1 MEFLSGPILLIMN
14 PAARRGR
21 LLEQRAREAL
31 RAAGVEFEVIVTT
44 HAGHAAQV
52 AAERAPGLSAVF
64 TLGGD
69 GTAME
74 VIGALAHSGVPVGVL
89 PGGTGNLVARAL
101 RTPRRIE
108 RAVPALLGGD
118 LASVDLGFIPECGR
132 RFAFSSGVGVDA
144 RMIDETHPATKR
156 RFGIGA
162 YVHTGVRVGLSRRP
176 FDVRVEADGVAIER
190 HATSVMV
197 ANFGTVLDRLFTLG
211 PGIRQDDGLL
221 DLCVFSP
228 AHTAGAI
235 RIAWRLFRRDFRTDD
250 SALYRSGREFRI
262 ECDPPQLYQA
272 DGEILGT
279 TPYTVRVEPLAAR
292 LFVARRD

>member
-1 MEFLSGPILLIMN
+1 LSGPVLLITN

-21 LLEQRAREAL
+21 LLEQRARDAL
-31 RAAGVEFEVIVTT
+31 LAAGVEFDVVVTS
-44 HAGHAAQV
+44 HQGHAAMV
-52 AAERAPGLSAVF
+52 AVERARDFAAVL

-74 VIGALAHSGVPVGVL
+74 VIGALAGTGTPVGVL

-108 RAVPALLGGD
+108 LAVRALLHGD
-118 LASVDLGFIPECGR
+118 IAAVDLGYIPESKR

-144 RMIDETHPATKR
+144 RMIDETNPETKR

-162 YVHTGVRVGLSRRP
+162 YIHTGVRVGLSRRP
-176 FDVRVEADGVAIER
+176 FRVRVDVDGFAVER
-190 HATSVMV
+190 EATSLMV
-197 ANFGTVLDRLFTLG
+197 ANFGTVLDRLFVLG
-211 PGIRQDDGLL
+211 PGIVQDDGRL

-228 AHTAGAI
+228 RHAPDVV
-235 RIAWRLFRRDFRTDD
+235 RIAWRLFRRDFGSDD
-250 SALYRSGREFRI
+250 ALFYRSGREFRI

-272 DGEILGT
+272 DGELLGT
-279 TPYTVRVEPLAAR
+279 TPYSVRVEPLAAR
-292 LFVARRD
+292 LLVPKRD

>member
-1 MEFLSGPILLIMN
+1 MELLNGPVLLIAN

-21 LLEQRAREAL
+21 LLEQRARAAL
-31 RAAGVEFEVIVTT
+31 RVAGVEFEVVVTT
-44 HAGHAAQV
+44 HAGHAAVV
-52 AAERAPGLSAVF
+52 ATERAPAVAAVL

-74 VIGALAHSGVPVGVL
+74 VIGALAHSGTPVGVL

-108 RAVPALLGGD
+108 HAVPALLAGD
-118 LASVDLGFIPECGR
+118 LVSVDLGYVPECDR
-132 RFAFSSGVGVDA
+132 RFAFSTGVGVDA

-156 RFGIGA
+156 RFGIAA

-176 FDVRVEADGVAIER
+176 FDVRVEVDGETIER
-190 HATSVMV
+190 HATSVMI

-221 DLCVFSP
+221 DLCLFSP
-228 AHTAGAI
+228 PDTAAAMAV
-235 RIAWRLFRRDFRTDD
+235 AWRLLRRDFRTDA

-272 DGEILGT
+272 DGELLGT

-292 LFVARRD
+292 LLVAHRD

>member
-1 MEFLSGPILLIMN
+1 MSGPVLLITN

-21 LLEQRAREAL
+21 LLEQRARAAL
-31 RAAGVEFEVIVTT
+31 LAAGVEFDVVVTS
-44 HAGHAAQV
+44 HQGHAAIV
-52 AAERAPGLSAVF
+52 AAERARDFAAVF

-74 VIGALAHSGVPVGVL
+74 VIGALAGTGTPVGVL

-108 RAVPALLGGD
+108 LAVRALLHGD
-118 LASVDLGFIPECGR
+118 VASVDLGYIPECKR

-144 RMIDETHPATKR
+144 RMIDETNPETKR

-162 YVHTGVRVGLSRRP
+162 YIHTGVRVGLSRRS
-176 FDVRVEADGVAIER
+176 FRVRVDVDGFAVER
-190 HATSVMV
+190 EATSLMV
-197 ANFGTVLDRLFTLG
+197 ANFGTVLDRLFVLG
-211 PGIRQDDGLL
+211 PGIEQDDGRL

-228 AHTAGAI
+228 RHSPDVV
-235 RIAWRLFRRDFRTDD
+235 RIAWRLFRRDFGSDD
-250 SALYRSGREFRI
+250 SLFYRSGREFHI

-272 DGEILGT
+272 DGELLGT
-279 TPYTVRVEPLAAR
+279 TPYSVRVEPLAAR
-292 LFVARRD
+292 LLVPKA

>member
-1 MEFLSGPILLIMN
+1 MELLSGPVLLITN

-21 LLEQRAREAL
+21 LLEQRARDAF
-31 RAAGVEFEVIVTT
+31 RAAGVDVEVIVTT
-44 HAGHAAQV
+44 HAGHAAVV
-52 AAERAPGLSAVF
+52 ATERAPGVAAVF

-74 VIGALAHSGVPVGVL
+74 VIGALAHTGTPVGVL

-108 RAVPALLGGD
+108 RAVPALLAGD

-156 RFGIGA
+156 RFGIAA
-162 YVHTGVRVGLSRRP
+162 YVHTGVRVGLSHRP
-176 FDVRVEADGVAIER
+176 FHVRVEVDGEPVER
-190 HATSVMV
+190 DATSVMV

-221 DLCVFSP
+221 DLCLFSP
-228 AHTAGAI
+228 AHTANAI
-235 RIAWRLFRRDFRTDD
+235 RVAWRLFRRDFRTDA
-250 SALYRSGREFRI
+250 SALYKNGREFRI

-272 DGEILGT
+272 DGELLGT
-279 TPYTVRVEPLAAR
+279 TPYTIRVEPLAAR
-292 LFVARRD
+292 LLVARRD

>member
-1 MEFLSGPILLIMN
+1 LSGPVLLITN

-21 LLEQRAREAL
+21 LLEQRARDAL
-31 RAAGVEFEVIVTT
+31 LAAGVEFDVVVTS
-44 HAGHAAQV
+44 HQGHAAIV
-52 AAERAPGLSAVF
+52 AAERARDFAAVL

-74 VIGALAHSGVPVGVL
+74 VIGALAGTGTPVGVL

-108 RAVPALLGGD
+108 LAVHALLHGD
-118 LASVDLGFIPECGR
+118 VAAVDLGYIPESKR

-144 RMIDETHPATKR
+144 RMIDETNPETKR

-162 YVHTGVRVGLSRRP
+162 YIHTGVRVGLSRRP
-176 FDVRVEADGVAIER
+176 FRVRVDVDGFAVER
-190 HATSVMV
+190 EATSLMV
-197 ANFGTVLDRLFTLG
+197 ANFGTVLDRLFVLG
-211 PGIRQDDGLL
+211 PGIVQDDGRL

-228 AHTAGAI
+228 RHAPDVV
-235 RIAWRLFRRDFRTDD
+235 RIAWRLFRRDFGSDD
-250 SALYRSGREFRI
+250 SLFYRSGREFRI

-272 DGEILGT
+272 DGELLGT
-279 TPYTVRVEPLAAR
+279 TPYSVRVEPLAAR
-292 LFVARRD
+292 LLVPKRD

>member
-1 MEFLSGPILLIMN
+1 MTGPVLLITN

-21 LLEQRAREAL
+21 LLEQRARDAL
-31 RAAGVEFEVIVTT
+31 LAAGVEFDVVVSS
-44 HAGHAAQV
+44 HPGHAALV
-52 AAERAPGLSAVF
+52 ATERARDFAAVL

-74 VIGALAHSGVPVGVL
+74 VIGALAGTGTPVGVL

-108 RAVPALLGGD
+108 RAVPALLHG
-118 LASVDLGFIPECGR
+118 AVTSVDLGYIPESRR

-144 RMIDETHPATKR
+144 RMIDETHPETKR

-162 YVHTGVRVGLSRRP
+162 YIHTGVKVGLSRRP
-176 FDVRVEADGVAIER
+176 FRVRVSVDGVAIER
-190 HATSVMV
+190 EATALLV
-197 ANFGTVLDRLFTLG
+197 ANFGTVLDRLFVLG
-211 PGIRQDDGLL
+211 PGIAPDDGRL

-228 AHTAGAI
+228 RHSADVV
-235 RIAWRLFRRDFRTDD
+235 RIAWRLFRRDFGNDE
-250 SALYRSGREFRI
+250 SLLYRSGGEFRI

-272 DGEILGT
+272 DGELLGT
-279 TPYTVRVEPLAAR
+279 TPYSVRVEPLAAR
-292 LFVARRD
+292 LLVARRN

>member
-1 MEFLSGPILLIMN
+1 MELLIGPILLITN

-21 LLEQRAREAL
+21 LLEQRARAAFL
-31 RAAGVEFEVIVTT
+31 AAGAEFDVVVTT
-44 HAGHAAQV
+44 HQGHASVV
-52 AAERAPGLSAVF
+52 AAERAKDFAAVF

-74 VIGALAHSGVPVGVL
+74 VIGTLAHSGVPVGVL

-108 RAVPALLGGD
+108 LAVAALLNGK
-118 LASVDLGFIPECGR
+118 LASVDLGYIPECDR

-144 RMIDETHPATKR
+144 RMIDETDPDTKR

-162 YVHTGVRVGLSRRP
+162 YVHTGVKVGLKRRA
-176 FDVRVEADGVAIER
+176 FNARVEADGEVIER
-190 HATSVMV
+190 EATSLMV
-197 ANFGTVLDRLFTLG
+197 ANFGTVLDRLFTFG

-228 AHTAGAI
+228 AHSFDAI
-235 RIAWRLFRRDFRTDD
+235 RIAWRLFSRNFRSDD
-250 SALYRSGREFRI
+250 VMLYRSGVEFRI
-262 ECDPPQLYQA
+262 DCDPPQLYQA
-272 DGEILGT
+272 DGELLGT

-292 LFVARRD
+292 LLVARRD

>member
-1 MEFLSGPILLIMN
+1 LSGPVLLITN

-21 LLEQRAREAL
+21 LLEQRARAAML
-31 RAAGVEFEVIVTT
+31 AAGVEFDVVVTS
-44 HAGHAAQV
+44 HQGHAAIV
-52 AAERAPGLSAVF
+52 AAERARDFAAVF

-74 VIGALAHSGVPVGVL
+74 VIGALAGTGTPVGVL

-108 RAVPALLGGD
+108 LAVRALLHGD
-118 LASVDLGFIPECGR
+118 VASVDLGYIPECKR

-144 RMIDETHPATKR
+144 RMIDETNPETKR

-162 YVHTGVRVGLSRRP
+162 YIHTGVRVGLSRRP
-176 FDVRVEADGVAIER
+176 FRVRVDVDGFAVER
-190 HATSVMV
+190 EATSLMV
-197 ANFGTVLDRLFTLG
+197 ANFGTVLDRLFVLG
-211 PGIRQDDGLL
+211 PGIQQDDGLL

-228 AHTAGAI
+228 RHSPDVV
-235 RIAWRLFRRDFRTDD
+235 RIAWRLFRRDFGSDD
-250 SALYRSGREFRI
+250 SLFYRSGREFRI

-272 DGEILGT
+272 DGELLGT
-279 TPYTVRVEPLAAR
+279 TPYSVRVEPLAAR
-292 LFVARRD
+292 LLVPKA

>member
-1 MEFLSGPILLIMN
+1 LKGPVLLLTN

-21 LLEQRAREAL
+21 LLEQRARAAL
-31 RAAGVEFEVIVTT
+31 LASGAEFDVVVTS
-44 HAGHAAQV
+44 HQGHAAIV
-52 AAERAPGLSAVF
+52 ASERARDFASVF

-74 VIGALAHSGVPVGVL
+74 VIDALAGTGIPVGVL

-108 RAVPALLGGD
+108 NAVPALLDGD
-118 LASVDLGFIPECGR
+118 LALIDLGYIPECNR

-144 RMIDETHPATKR
+144 RMIDETHPETKR

-162 YVHTGVRVGLSRRP
+162 YVHTGVKVGLSRKP
-176 FDVRVEADGVAIER
+176 FRVRAEVDGAVIER
-190 HATSVMV
+190 EATSLMV
-197 ANFGTVLDRLFTLG
+197 ANFGTVLDRLFVLG
-211 PGIRQDDGLL
+211 PGIVQDDGRL

-228 AHTAGAI
+228 RHAPDVV
-235 RIAWRLFRRDFRTDD
+235 RIAWRLFRRDFRSD
-250 SALYRSGREFRI
+250 SALFYQSGREFRI
-262 ECDPPQLYQA
+262 DCDPPQLYQA

-279 TPYTVRVEPLAAR
+279 TPYSIRVEPLAAR
-292 LFVARRD
+292 LLVARRD

>member
-1 MEFLSGPILLIMN
+1 LSGPVLLIAN

-21 LLEQRAREAL
+21 LLEQRARAAL
-31 RAAGVEFEVIVTT
+31 LAEGVEFDVVVTS
-44 HAGHAAQV
+44 HQGHAALV
-52 AAERAPGLSAVF
+52 AAERARDFAAVL

-74 VIGALAHSGVPVGVL
+74 VIDALAGSGTPVGVL

-108 RAVPALLGGD
+108 LAVRALLHGD
-118 LASVDLGFIPECGR
+118 VAAVDLGYIPESRR

-144 RMIDETHPATKR
+144 RMIDETNPDTKR

-162 YVHTGVRVGLSRRP
+162 YIHTGVRVGLSRRP
-176 FDVRVEADGVAIER
+176 FRVRVDVDGFAVER
-190 HATSVMV
+190 EATSLMV
-197 ANFGTVLDRLFTLG
+197 ANFGTVLDQLFVLG
-211 PGIRQDDGLL
+211 PGIKQDDGRL

-228 AHTAGAI
+228 RHSPDVV
-235 RIAWRLFRRDFRTDD
+235 RIAWRLFRRDFGSDD
-250 SALYRSGREFRI
+250 ALFYRSGCEFRI

-272 DGEILGT
+272 DGELLGT
-279 TPYTVRVEPLAAR
+279 TPYSVRVEPLAAR
-292 LFVARRD
+292 LLVARRD

>member
-1 MEFLSGPILLIMN
+1 MSGPVLLITN

-21 LLEQRAREAL
+21 LLEQRARDAL
-31 RAAGVEFEVIVTT
+31 LGAGVEFDVVVTS
-44 HAGHAAQV
+44 HQGHAAMV
-52 AAERAPGLSAVF
+52 AVERARDFAAVL

-74 VIGALAHSGVPVGVL
+74 VIGALAGTGTPVGVL

-108 RAVPALLGGD
+108 LAVRALLHGD
-118 LASVDLGFIPECGR
+118 VAAVDLGYIPESKR

-144 RMIDETHPATKR
+144 RMIDETNPETKR

-162 YVHTGVRVGLSRRP
+162 YIHTGVRVGLSRRP
-176 FDVRVEADGVAIER
+176 FRVRVDVDGFAVER
-190 HATSVMV
+190 EATSLMV
-197 ANFGTVLDRLFTLG
+197 ANFGTVLDRLFVLG
-211 PGIRQDDGLL
+211 PGIVQDDGRL

-228 AHTAGAI
+228 RHAPDVV
-235 RIAWRLFRRDFRTDD
+235 RIAWRLFRRDFGSDD
-250 SALYRSGREFRI
+250 ALFYRSGREFRI

-272 DGEILGT
+272 DGELLGT
-279 TPYTVRVEPLAAR
+279 TPYSVRVEPLAAR
-292 LFVARRD
+292 LLVPKRD

>member
-1 MEFLSGPILLIMN
+1 MSGPVLLITN

-21 LLEQRAREAL
+21 LLEQRARDAL
-31 RAAGVEFEVIVTT
+31 LAAGVEFDVVVTS
-44 HAGHAAQV
+44 HQGHAAIV
-52 AAERAPGLSAVF
+52 AMERARDFAAVL

-74 VIGALAHSGVPVGVL
+74 VIGALAGTGTPVGVL

-108 RAVPALLGGD
+108 LAVRALLHGD
-118 LASVDLGFIPECGR
+118 IAAVDLGYIPESKR

-144 RMIDETHPATKR
+144 RMIDETNPETKR

-162 YVHTGVRVGLSRRP
+162 YIHTGVRVGLSRRP
-176 FDVRVEADGVAIER
+176 FRVRVDVDGFAVER
-190 HATSVMV
+190 EATSLMV
-197 ANFGTVLDRLFTLG
+197 ANFGTVLDRLFVLG
-211 PGIRQDDGLL
+211 PGIVQDDGRL

-228 AHTAGAI
+228 RHAPDVV
-235 RIAWRLFRRDFRTDD
+235 RIAWRLFRRDFGSDD
-250 SALYRSGREFRI
+250 ALFYRSGREFRI

-272 DGEILGT
+272 DGELLGT
-279 TPYTVRVEPLAAR
+279 TPYSVRVEPLAAR
-292 LFVARRD
+292 LLVPKRD

>member
-1 MEFLSGPILLIMN
+1 MSGPVLLITN

-21 LLEQRAREAL
+21 LLEQRARDAL
-31 RAAGVEFEVIVTT
+31 LAAGAEFDVVVTT
-44 HAGHAAQV
+44 HPGHAALV
-52 AAERAPGLSAVF
+52 ATERSRDFAAVF

-74 VIGALAHSGVPVGVL
+74 VIGALAGTGMPVGVL

-108 RAVPALLGGD
+108 VAVPALLHGD
-118 LASVDLGFIPECGR
+118 VAAIDLGYIPESRR

-144 RMIDETHPATKR
+144 RMIDETNPETKR

-162 YVHTGVRVGLSRRP
+162 YIHTGVRVGLSRRP
-176 FDVRVEADGVAIER
+176 FRVRVDVDGFTLEREATAL
-190 HATSVMV
+190 MV
-197 ANFGTVLDRLFTLG
+197 ANFGTVLDRLFVLG
-211 PGIRQDDGLL
+211 PGIQQDDGRL

-228 AHTAGAI
+228 RHSRDAV
-235 RIAWRLFRRDFRTDD
+235 RIAWRLLRRDFRSDD
-250 SALYRSGREFRI
+250 SLFYRSGREFRI

-272 DGEILGT
+272 DGELLGS
-279 TPYTVRVEPLAAR
+279 TPYSVRVEPLAAR
-292 LFVARRD
+292 VLVARHD

>member
-1 MEFLSGPILLIMN
+1 MKGPVLLLTN

-21 LLEQRAREAL
+21 LLEQRARAAL
-31 RAAGVEFEVIVTT
+31 LAAGAEFDVVVTS
-44 HAGHAAQV
+44 HQGHAAIV
-52 AAERAPGLSAVF
+52 ASERARDFASVF

-74 VIGALAHSGVPVGVL
+74 VIDALAGTGIPVGVL

-108 RAVPALLGGD
+108 NAVPALLDGD
-118 LASVDLGFIPECGR
+118 LALIDLGYIPECNR

-144 RMIDETHPATKR
+144 RMIDETHPETKR

-162 YVHTGVRVGLSRRP
+162 YVHTGVKVGLSRKP
-176 FDVRVEADGVAIER
+176 FRVRAEVDGAVIER
-190 HATSVMV
+190 EATSLMV
-197 ANFGTVLDRLFTLG
+197 ANFGTVLDRLFVLG
-211 PGIRQDDGLL
+211 PGIVQDDGRL

-228 AHTAGAI
+228 RHAPDVV
-235 RIAWRLFRRDFRTDD
+235 RIAWRLFRRDFRSD
-250 SALYRSGREFRI
+250 SALFYQSGREFRI
-262 ECDPPQLYQA
+262 DCDPPQLYQA

-279 TPYTVRVEPLAAR
+279 TPYSIRVEPLAAR
-292 LFVARRD
+292 LLVARRD

>member
-1 MEFLSGPILLIMN
+1 MELLSGPVLLITN

-21 LLEQRAREAL
+21 LLEQRARDAF
-31 RAAGVEFEVIVTT
+31 RAAGVDVEVIVTT
-44 HAGHAAQV
+44 HAGHAAVV
-52 AAERAPGLSAVF
+52 ATERAPGAAAVF

-74 VIGALAHSGVPVGVL
+74 VIGALAHTGTPVGVL

-108 RAVPALLGGD
+108 RAVPALLAGD

-156 RFGIGA
+156 RFGIAA
-162 YVHTGVRVGLSRRP
+162 YVHTGVRVGLSHRP
-176 FDVRVEADGVAIER
+176 FHVRVEVDGEPVER
-190 HATSVMV
+190 DATSVMV

-221 DLCVFSP
+221 DLCLFSP
-228 AHTAGAI
+228 AHTANAI
-235 RIAWRLFRRDFRTDD
+235 RVAWRLFRRDFRTDA
-250 SALYRSGREFRI
+250 SALYKNGREFRI

-272 DGEILGT
+272 DGELLGT
-279 TPYTVRVEPLAAR
+279 TPYTIRVEPLAAR
-292 LFVARRD
+292 LLVARRD

>member
-1 MEFLSGPILLIMN
+1 MSGPVLLITN

-21 LLEQRAREAL
+21 LLEQRARDAL
-31 RAAGVEFEVIVTT
+31 LAAGVEFDVVVTS
-44 HAGHAAQV
+44 HQGHAAMV
-52 AAERAPGLSAVF
+52 AVERARDFAAVL

-74 VIGALAHSGVPVGVL
+74 VIGALAGTGTPVGVL

-108 RAVPALLGGD
+108 LAVRALLHGD
-118 LASVDLGFIPECGR
+118 IAAVDLGYIPESKR

-144 RMIDETHPATKR
+144 RMIDETNPETKR

-162 YVHTGVRVGLSRRP
+162 YIHTGVRVGLSRRP
-176 FDVRVEADGVAIER
+176 FRVRVDVDGFAVER
-190 HATSVMV
+190 EATSLMV
-197 ANFGTVLDRLFTLG
+197 ANFGTVLDRLFVLG
-211 PGIRQDDGLL
+211 PGIVQDDGRL

-228 AHTAGAI
+228 RHAPDVV
-235 RIAWRLFRRDFRTDD
+235 RIAWRLFRRDFGSDD
-250 SALYRSGREFRI
+250 ALFYRSGREFRI

-272 DGEILGT
+272 DGELLGT
-279 TPYTVRVEPLAAR
+279 TPYSVRVEPLAAR
-292 LFVARRD
+292 LLVPKRD

>member
-1 MEFLSGPILLIMN
+1 MSGPVLLITN

-21 LLEQRAREAL
+21 LLEQRARAAL
-31 RAAGVEFEVIVTT
+31 LAAGVEFDVVVTS
-44 HAGHAAQV
+44 HQGHAAIV
-52 AAERAPGLSAVF
+52 AAERARDFAAVF

-74 VIGALAHSGVPVGVL
+74 VIGALAGTGTPVGVL

-108 RAVPALLGGD
+108 LAMRALLHGD
-118 LASVDLGFIPECGR
+118 VASFDLGYIPECKR

-144 RMIDETHPATKR
+144 RMIDETNPETKR

-162 YVHTGVRVGLSRRP
+162 YIHTGVRVGLRRRP
-176 FDVRVEADGVAIER
+176 FRVRAEVDGFVVERE
-190 HATSVMV
+190 ATSLMV
-197 ANFGTVLDRLFTLG
+197 ANFGTVLDRLFVLG
-211 PGIRQDDGLL
+211 PGIEQDDGLL

-228 AHTAGAI
+228 RHSPDVV
-235 RIAWRLFRRDFRTDD
+235 RIAWRLFRRDFGSDD
-250 SALYRSGREFRI
+250 SLFYRSGREFRI

-272 DGEILGT
+272 DGELLGT
-279 TPYTVRVEPLAAR
+279 TPYSVRVEPLAAR
-292 LFVARRD
+292 LLVPRA

>member
-1 MEFLSGPILLIMN
+1 MSGPVLLITN

-21 LLEQRAREAL
+21 LLEQRARDAL
-31 RAAGVEFEVIVTT
+31 LAAGVEFDVVVTS
-44 HAGHAAQV
+44 HQGHAAMV
-52 AAERAPGLSAVF
+52 AVERARDFAAVF

-74 VIGALAHSGVPVGVL
+74 VIGALAGTGTPVGVL

-108 RAVPALLGGD
+108 LAVRALLHGD
-118 LASVDLGFIPECGR
+118 VAAVDLGYIPESKR

-144 RMIDETHPATKR
+144 RMIDETNPATKR

-162 YVHTGVRVGLSRRP
+162 YIHTGVRVGLSRRP
-176 FDVRVEADGVAIER
+176 FRVRVDVDGVAVER
-190 HATSVMV
+190 EATSLMV
-197 ANFGTVLDRLFTLG
+197 ANFGTVLDRLFVLG
-211 PGIRQDDGLL
+211 PGIVQDDGRL

-228 AHTAGAI
+228 RHAPDVV
-235 RIAWRLFRRDFRTDD
+235 RIAWRLFRRDFGSDD
-250 SALYRSGREFRI
+250 TLFYRSGREFRI

-272 DGEILGT
+272 DGELLGT
-279 TPYTVRVEPLAAR
+279 TPYSVRVEPLAAR
-292 LFVARRD
+292 LLVPKRD

>member
-1 MEFLSGPILLIMN
+1 MELLSGPILLITN

-31 RAAGVEFEVIVTT
+31 RAAGVDFDVVVTT
-44 HAGHAAQV
+44 HAGHAAEV
-52 AAERAPGLSAVF
+52 ATARAPGVAAVF

-74 VIGALAHSGVPVGVL
+74 VIGALAHTGMPVGVL

-108 RAVPALLGGD
+108 RAVPALLSGD
-118 LASVDLGFIPECGR
+118 LASVDLGYIPECGR

-144 RMIDETHPATKR
+144 RMIDETHPETKR

-176 FDVRVEADGVAIER
+176 FHVRVEVDGELFER
-190 HATSVMV
+190 EATSVMV

-221 DLCVFSP
+221 DLCLFSP
-228 AHTAGAI
+228 AHTAAAV
-235 RIAWRLFRRDFRTDD
+235 RIAWRLFRRDFRTDE
-250 SALYRSGREFRI
+250 SALYRNGREFRI

-272 DGEILGT
+272 DGELLGT
-279 TPYTVRVEPLAAR
+279 TPYSIRVEPLAAR
-292 LFVARRD
+292 LLVARRD

>member
-1 MEFLSGPILLIMN
+1 VELLNGPVLLITN
-14 PAARRGR
+14 PAARRGT
-21 LLEQRAREAL
+21 LLEQRARDAF
-31 RAAGVEFEVIVTT
+31 RAAGVDVEVIVTT
-44 HAGHAAQV
+44 HAGHAAVV
-52 AAERAPGLSAVF
+52 ATERAPDVAAVF

-74 VIGALAHSGVPVGVL
+74 VIGALAHTGTPVGVL

-108 RAVPALLGGD
+108 RAVPALLAGD

-162 YVHTGVRVGLSRRP
+162 YVHTGVRLGLSHHP
-176 FDVRVEADGVAIER
+176 FHVRVEVDGDAVER
-190 HATSVMV
+190 DATSVMV

-221 DLCVFSP
+221 DLCLFSP
-228 AHTAGAI
+228 ANTANAI
-235 RIAWRLFRRDFRTDD
+235 RVAWRLFRRDFRTDV
-250 SALYRSGREFRI
+250 SALYKNGREFRI

-272 DGEILGT
+272 DGELLGT
-279 TPYTVRVEPLAAR
+279 TPYTIRVEPLAAR
-292 LFVARRD
+292 LLVSRRD